1 MRPEDFVGDYPGQ
14 LVNVRD
20 AHWGEYWAF
29 VPNPLPATL
38 HLDFLT
44 INKLSAASRSLGEL
58 NGIGTTLPNPHLL
71 IGPFLRREAVLSSR
85 IEGTVTNLEQLLLF
99 EAEPSGRPTSPD
111 SVEVINYVHALEY
124 GLERLEEIP
133 VNLQLIREVHE
144 RLMFRGRGEVS
155 KPGRFREVQNS
166 VRRLNQTLAEAR
178 YVPPPVSGMH
188 WALNELESY
197 IRDSNDI
204 PLLIK
209 LALIHYQFEAI
220 HPFEDGNGRVGRLMI
235 PLLLC
240 ERSYLSYPLLYLSA
254 FFERNRD
261 EYMDNLLAVSQ
272 RGDWTTWINFF
283 LDGVAEQARDAVSRS
298 QRLLNLW
305 QDYRNRMQAVRAS
318 SLSLQLID
326 LLFASPAVTAPY
338 VEQQLKVTQ
347 ASARNAIERLE
358 TAGIL
363 SETTGRRRNRV
374 YLARGVLDILNADTV
389 GGP

>member
-1 MRPEDFVGDYPGQ
+1 
-14 LVNVRD
+14 
-20 AHWGEYWAF
+20 
-29 VPNPLPATL
+29 
-38 HLDFLT
+38 
-44 INKLSAASRSLGEL
+44 
-58 NGIGTTLPNPHLL
+58 
-71 IGPFLRREAVLSSR
+71 
-85 IEGTVTNLEQLLLF
+85 
-99 EAEPSGRPTSPD
+99 
-111 SVEVINYVHALEY
+111 
-124 GLERLEEIP
+124 
-133 VNLQLIREVHE
+133 
-144 RLMFRGRGEVS
+144 MFRGRGEVS

-261 EYMDNLLAVSQ
+261 EYMDYLLAVSQ